1 MTRVILGRCV
11 NHENRGGYISETS
24 VNPNGVNGFVWGKC
38 AAASKDK
45 LYYALIALTVI
56 ATLAIGYSPSAYA
69 QLAVSDAPVEAGI
82 TDLQTV
88 QVPGILKQT
97 TASALSLTTPGGAG
111 IWTRQSAYLGHLMDA
126 LASGGVVDPQT
137 FASIYP
143 GWFSPGP
150 AAIYSAENVVA
161 KTLNTYA
168 AALTVVKS
176 QATDFATEDTSLGT
190 IEACNTRAV
199 AVLQAIQC
207 NTEAQLAVAQ
217 QIQLERQLM
226 MTLIATTAVGNGEQL
241 NGIAQQQAANA
252 VYYNFGQMP

>member
-1 MTRVILGRCV
+1 M
-11 NHENRGGYISETS
+11 NQENRGGYIHETS
-24 VNPNGVNGFVWGKC
+24 AIPKGANGFVWSKC
-38 AAASKDK
+38 AAANKDK
-45 LYYALIALTVI
+45 PRRVSIALAVI
-56 ATLAIGYSPSAYA
+56 AMLAIGYSPRAHA

-82 TDLQTV
+82 ADLQTV

-97 TASALSLTTPGGAG
+97 AASALSLTTPGGAG
-111 IWTRQSAYLGHLMDA
+111 IWTRQSVYLGHLMDA

-150 AAIYSAENVVA
+150 AAIYAAENVVT

-176 QATDFATEDTSLGT
+176 QATDFATEDTSLGAV
-190 IEACNTRAV
+190 EACNSRAA

-207 NTEAQLAVAQ
+207 NTEAQLAIAQ